1 MEHIT
6 ISYDDHNLRD
16 EEFKNL
22 DIALHSFCSALI
34 PPPEKATGRY
44 CGSFGVRT
52 SATLALHTHY
62 LSLGEQEGN
71 FELVSESIQALRG
84 VVRTM
89 TLSART
95 AMTREPFDLDR
106 RAIWTHRLFA
116 KSAFLH
122 IKYNAGDEKWESD
135 LEALKQYLHY
145 FAPRDKIHENYLRE
159 IKSFQ

>member
-1 MEHIT
+1 M
-6 ISYDDHNLRD
+6 Y
-16 EEFKNL
+16 
-22 DIALHSFCSALI
+22 
-34 PPPEKATGRY
+34 
-44 CGSFGVRT
+44 
-52 SATLALHTHY
+52 SATLALNVYY
-62 LSLGEQEGN
+62 LSLGGQEGN

-106 RAIWTHRLFA
+106 RAFWTHSLFA

-122 IKYNAGDEKWESD
+122 IKYNARDEQWESD

-145 FAPRDKIHENYLRE
+145 FAPRYKIHGTSHFRNEE
-159 IKSFQ
+159 IGASIILCFA